1 MAQRCSRHDILGL
14 DRCREF
20 GGAEGGGTMEW
31 TRPGIK
37 RHFDFQ
43 GKAEKHRKR
52 YMITLAITNK
62 DPERNLAVLHLPFEQ
77 DGWAMEVPGELSE
90 KVMIEG
96 LKVEE
101 EAESWTCRID
111 HVPAFVGEHKGLVL
125 HSTTLGKRCWGA
137 YLEPGQTAT
146 ITFEALVASDEPL
159 IQQTLT
165 LRYFPDL
172 GWLSQI
178 EPKLAPSL
186 FYSSN
191 LDLEKGHLA

>member
-1 MAQRCSRHDILGL
+1 V
-14 DRCREF
+14 
-20 GGAEGGGTMEW
+20 EW
-31 TRPGIK
+31 TRPGIR

-43 GKAEKHRKR
+43 GKDEEGRKR
-52 YMITLAITNK
+52 YIITLQITNK
-62 DPERNLAVLHLPFEQ
+62 NLEQNLAVIHVPFQQ
-77 DGWAMEVPGELSE
+77 DSWSMEVLEDLRQ

-101 EAESWTCRID
+101 GAESWICRTD
-111 HVPAFVGEHKGLVL
+111 HLPEFVGEQKGLVL

-137 YLEPGQTAT
+137 YLEPSQTVT

-159 IQQTLT
+159 VQQPLT

-172 GWLSQI
+172 GWLSI
-178 EPKLAPSL
+178 TEPRLAPSP